1 MHRNQ
6 MHACALGLRQNCGIL
21 ATVRFQDALSRP
33 ALVILLRE
41 DAAHGQISAMT
52 ARGKGDDEMTR
63 DRRATCA
70 ARLLMAGAGGIL
82 AFAAPLPA
90 SAQDADYLA
99 ELKTCRSIEDE
110 DDRLECYD
118 AKVGAMVS
126 ATDAGDVRIVD
137 REDVRR
143 TRRQLFGFTVPDLD
157 ILEGDEQDKEAS
169 EQLETTVTS
178 ARQMTNKAWRFTT
191 AENAVW
197 EISNAPARL
206 RSINAGD
213 KVIFKEASLG
223 FYFIRINGQMGVKG
237 KRIQ

>member
-1 MHRNQ
+1 M
-6 MHACALGLRQNCGIL
+6 LRIGKIFTRLQ
-21 ATVRFQDALSRP
+21 
-33 ALVILLRE
+33 
-41 DAAHGQISAMT
+41 
-52 ARGKGDDEMTR
+52 RGKGDTDMIR
-63 DRRATCA
+63 LAPAVRAATF
-70 ARLLMAGAGGIL
+70 LTAGAGCIL
-82 AFAAPLPA
+82 ALGIAVPA
-90 SAQDADYLA
+90 SAQEADFIDQ
-99 ELKTCRSIEDE
+99 LKACSTIKDE

-126 ATDAGDVRIVD
+126 ASEAGDVKIVD

-157 ILEGDEQDKEAS
+157 ILEGDEQDKETS
-169 EQLETTVTS
+169 EMLETTITS

-206 RSINAGD
+206 AAIKAGD
-213 KVIFKEASLG
+213 KVVFKKASLG